1 MFCRKCG
8 MKLNDGETICPQC
21 GQATSRGKLENSTQQ
36 DSPQGQSFPP
46 KDQNIYLQGQ
56 SPIQAQQTQMQV
68 QQPQVQ
74 QSRPQEQ
81 PWQGNS
87 QPYQPQQGY
96 PSQQGNPQG
105 QPYQPQQG
113 NPQPY
118 QPQQGYPSQQG
129 NAKGQPY
136 QPNPVQQ
143 AEPWLQNWVITHQL
157 DKGHAI
163 GITGCVIL
171 FLSIFMTLV
180 YTSGLG
186 EYEKATLQQYFTE
199 VMDRPS
205 LVPVMG
211 ICTIAAAVLF
221 FCNKVTPGTAVGI
234 AGAITGLGGLFSA
247 WAYIAETEYAAM
259 MHTGIGGYMVM
270 AGTIL
275 VLVPQIRKSSKQN
288 HG

>member
-56 SPIQAQQTQMQV
+56 S
-68 QQPQVQ
+68 
-74 QSRPQEQ
+74 
-81 PWQGNS
+81 
-87 QPYQPQQGY
+87 
-96 PSQQGNPQG
+96 
-105 QPYQPQQG
+105 YQPQQG

-129 NAKGQPY
+129 NAQGQPY

-211 ICTIAAAVLF
+211 ICTIAAAVRSEERR
-221 FCNKVTPGTAVGI
+221 VGK
-234 AGAITGLGGLFSA
+234 
-247 WAYIAETEYAAM
+247 ECM
-259 MHTGIGGYMVM
+259 
-270 AGTIL
+270 
-275 VLVPQIRKSSKQN
+275 
-288 HG
+288 

>member
-56 SPIQAQQTQMQV
+56 S
-68 QQPQVQ
+68 
-74 QSRPQEQ
+74 
-81 PWQGNS
+81 
-87 QPYQPQQGY
+87 
-96 PSQQGNPQG
+96 
-105 QPYQPQQG
+105 YQPQQG

-129 NAKGQPY
+129 NAQGQPY
-136 QPNPVQQ
+136 QPQPVQQ

-186 EYEKATLQQYFTE
+186 EYEKATLQQYFVE
-199 VMDRPS
+199 VMDQPS

-221 FCNKVTPGTAVGI
+221 FCNKVTPGTTVGI

>member
-56 SPIQAQQTQMQV
+56 S
-68 QQPQVQ
+68 
-74 QSRPQEQ
+74 
-81 PWQGNS
+81 
-87 QPYQPQQGY
+87 
-96 PSQQGNPQG
+96 
-105 QPYQPQQG
+105 YQPQQG

-129 NAKGQPY
+129 NAQGQPY

-199 VMDRPS
+199 VMDQPS

>member
-56 SPIQAQQTQMQV
+56 S
-68 QQPQVQ
+68 
-74 QSRPQEQ
+74 
-81 PWQGNS
+81 
-87 QPYQPQQGY
+87 
-96 PSQQGNPQG
+96 
-105 QPYQPQQG
+105 YQPQQG

>member
-8 MKLNDGETICPQC
+8 MKLKDEEGICPQC
-21 GQATSRGKLENSTQQ
+21 GQAVRMGKLENGLQQ
-36 DSPQGQSFPP
+36 G
-46 KDQNIYLQGQ
+46 N
-56 SPIQAQQTQMQV
+56 AQQNDFQSQPQMQV
-68 QQPQVQ
+68 QQF
-74 QSRPQEQ
+74 
-81 PWQGNS
+81 
-87 QPYQPQQGY
+87 QQGY
-96 PSQQGNPQG
+96 PQQG

-118 QPQQGYPSQQG
+118 QPQQGYTSQQG
-129 NAKGQPY
+129 NAQGQPY
-136 QPNPVQQ
+136 QPQPVQQ

-186 EYEKATLQQYFTE
+186 AYEKATLQQYFVE
-199 VMDRPS
+199 VMDQPS

-247 WAYIAETEYAAM
+247 WGYIAETEYAAM

>member
-56 SPIQAQQTQMQV
+56 S
-68 QQPQVQ
+68 
-74 QSRPQEQ
+74 
-81 PWQGNS
+81 
-87 QPYQPQQGY
+87 
-96 PSQQGNPQG
+96 
-105 QPYQPQQG
+105 YQPQQG

-186 EYEKATLQQYFTE
+186 EYEKATLQQYFVE
-199 VMDRPS
+199 VMDQPS

>member
-56 SPIQAQQTQMQV
+56 S
-68 QQPQVQ
+68 
-74 QSRPQEQ
+74 
-81 PWQGNS
+81 
-87 QPYQPQQGY
+87 
-96 PSQQGNPQG
+96 
-105 QPYQPQQG
+105 YQPQQG

-129 NAKGQPY
+129 NAQGQPY
-136 QPNPVQQ
+136 QPQPVQQ

-186 EYEKATLQQYFTE
+186 EYEKATLQQYFVE
-199 VMDRPS
+199 VMDQPS

>member
-56 SPIQAQQTQMQV
+56 S
-68 QQPQVQ
+68 
-74 QSRPQEQ
+74 
-81 PWQGNS
+81 
-87 QPYQPQQGY
+87 
-96 PSQQGNPQG
+96 
-105 QPYQPQQG
+105 YQPQQG

-129 NAKGQPY
+129 NAQGQPY
-136 QPNPVQQ
+136 QPQPVQQ

>member
-56 SPIQAQQTQMQV
+56 S
-68 QQPQVQ
+68 
-74 QSRPQEQ
+74 
-81 PWQGNS
+81 
-87 QPYQPQQGY
+87 
-96 PSQQGNPQG
+96 
-105 QPYQPQQG
+105 YQPQQG

-129 NAKGQPY
+129 NAQGQPY

>member
-56 SPIQAQQTQMQV
+56 S
-68 QQPQVQ
+68 
-74 QSRPQEQ
+74 
-81 PWQGNS
+81 
-87 QPYQPQQGY
+87 
-96 PSQQGNPQG
+96 
-105 QPYQPQQG
+105 YQPQQG

-118 QPQQGYPSQQG
+118 QPQQGYPSQQVYSQ
-129 NAKGQPY
+129 GQPY

-199 VMDRPS
+199 VMDQPS

-211 ICTIAAAVLF
+211 ICTIAAAALF
-221 FCNKVTPGTAVGI
+221 FCNKVTPGSAVGI

>member
-56 SPIQAQQTQMQV
+56 S
-68 QQPQVQ
+68 
-74 QSRPQEQ
+74 
-81 PWQGNS
+81 
-87 QPYQPQQGY
+87 
-96 PSQQGNPQG
+96 
-105 QPYQPQQG
+105 YQPQQG

-129 NAKGQPY
+129 NAQGQPY
-136 QPNPVQQ
+136 QPQPVQQ

-186 EYEKATLQQYFTE
+186 AYEKATLQQYFVE
-199 VMDRPS
+199 VMDQPS

>member
-8 MKLNDGETICPQC
+8 MKLKDEESICPQC
-21 GQATSRGKLENSTQQ
+21 GQAVRMGKLENGLQQ
-36 DSPQGQSFPP
+36 GNAQGQFQQP
-46 KDQNIYLQGQ
+46 K
-56 SPIQAQQTQMQV
+56 AQQNDFQSQPQMQV
-68 QQPQVQ
+68 HQF
-74 QSRPQEQ
+74 
-81 PWQGNS
+81 
-87 QPYQPQQGY
+87 QQGY
-96 PSQQGNPQG
+96 PQQG

-129 NAKGQPY
+129 NAQGQPY
-136 QPNPVQQ
+136 QPQPVQQ

-186 EYEKATLQQYFTE
+186 AYEKATLQQYFVE
-199 VMDRPS
+199 VMDQPS

-211 ICTIAAAVLF
+211 ICTIAAAALF

>member
-68 QQPQVQ
+68 QRPQVQ

-96 PSQQGNPQG
+96 PSQQGNAQ
-105 QPYQPQQG
+105 
-113 NPQPY
+113 
-118 QPQQGYPSQQG
+118 
-129 NAKGQPY
+129 GQPY

-211 ICTIAAAVLF
+211 ICTIAAAALF

-234 AGAITGLGGLFSA
+234 VGAITGLGGLFSA

>member
-36 DSPQGQSFPP
+36 DSLQGQSFPP

-56 SPIQAQQTQMQV
+56 S
-68 QQPQVQ
+68 
-74 QSRPQEQ
+74 
-81 PWQGNS
+81 
-87 QPYQPQQGY
+87 
-96 PSQQGNPQG
+96 
-105 QPYQPQQG
+105 YQPQQG

-129 NAKGQPY
+129 NAQGQPY

-211 ICTIAAAVLF
+211 ICTIAAAALF

-234 AGAITGLGGLFSA
+234 VGAITGLGGLFSA

>member
-56 SPIQAQQTQMQV
+56 S
-68 QQPQVQ
+68 
-74 QSRPQEQ
+74 
-81 PWQGNS
+81 
-87 QPYQPQQGY
+87 
-96 PSQQGNPQG
+96 
-105 QPYQPQQG
+105 YQPQQG

-129 NAKGQPY
+129 NAQGQPY

-186 EYEKATLQQYFTE
+186 AYEKATLQQYFVE
-199 VMDRPS
+199 VMDQPS

-211 ICTIAAAVLF
+211 ICTIAAAALF

-234 AGAITGLGGLFSA
+234 VGAITGLGGLFSA

>member
-1 MFCRKCG
+1 M
-8 MKLNDGETICPQC
+8 
-21 GQATSRGKLENSTQQ
+21 
-36 DSPQGQSFPP
+36 
-46 KDQNIYLQGQ
+46 
-56 SPIQAQQTQMQV
+56 
-68 QQPQVQ
+68 
-74 QSRPQEQ
+74 
-81 PWQGNS
+81 
-87 QPYQPQQGY
+87 
-96 PSQQGNPQG
+96 
-105 QPYQPQQG
+105 
-113 NPQPY
+113 
-118 QPQQGYPSQQG
+118 
-129 NAKGQPY
+129 
-136 QPNPVQQ
+136 
-143 AEPWLQNWVITHQL
+143 
-157 DKGHAI
+157 
-163 GITGCVIL
+163 IL

-186 EYEKATLQQYFTE
+186 AYEKATLQQYFVE
-199 VMDRPS
+199 VMDQPS

-211 ICTIAAAVLF
+211 ICTIAAAALF

>member
-56 SPIQAQQTQMQV
+56 
-68 QQPQVQ
+68 
-74 QSRPQEQ
+74 
-81 PWQGNS
+81 
-87 QPYQPQQGY
+87 
-96 PSQQGNPQG
+96 
-105 QPYQPQQG
+105 PYQPQQG

-118 QPQQGYPSQQG
+118 QLQQGYPSQQG

-211 ICTIAAAVLF
+211 ICTIAAAALF

>member
-56 SPIQAQQTQMQV
+56 S
-68 QQPQVQ
+68 
-74 QSRPQEQ
+74 
-81 PWQGNS
+81 
-87 QPYQPQQGY
+87 
-96 PSQQGNPQG
+96 
-105 QPYQPQQG
+105 YQPQQG

-118 QPQQGYPSQQG
+118 QLQQGYPSQQG

-143 AEPWLQNWVITHQL
+143 AESWLQNWVITHQL

>member
-56 SPIQAQQTQMQV
+56 S
-68 QQPQVQ
+68 
-74 QSRPQEQ
+74 
-81 PWQGNS
+81 
-87 QPYQPQQGY
+87 
-96 PSQQGNPQG
+96 
-105 QPYQPQQG
+105 YQPQQG

-129 NAKGQPY
+129 NAQGQPY
-136 QPNPVQQ
+136 QPQPVQQ

-186 EYEKATLQQYFTE
+186 EYEKATLQQYFVE
-199 VMDRPS
+199 VMDQPS

-288 HG
+288 QAQNLLDYEL